1 MLRALN
7 IVYKL
12 EQFSDTIVTLMAATV
27 ITMGADEALAIAA
40 SVLSILYWIPKIKRE
55 INLHYRNSFRS
66 YIKKMFQKKTKY
78 DK

>member
-55 INLHYRNSFRS
+55 INMNYRNSIRD
-66 YIKKMFQKKTKY
+66 YIKKLFQRKTKY